1 MRTLRQRGWAS
12 AALALSA
19 GLALHGRCPLHA
31 EEKSIQIA
39 SASALGAAI
48 EVTRTRGAA
57 TVAVVTSSEQRSS
70 VQFWKE
76 LYDGAWARSNRGFV
90 KLVNVSKDTDPG
102 LVRAMN
108 VSHFPTVVVYGRS
121 PQGVRIL
128 ETIVDCD
135 NAEAM
140 VARLQSLDVGIDPPA
155 KVDDAVNP
163 TAFSG
168 DQYASGQAQS
178 PPPAYCP
185 PVPQAPQAQPQPMT
199 VSLTPSVAQPLQT
212 TANVIQ
218 VPSQSLMIQQA
229 PPQVFLAPT
238 QAPIVYVPQTTNAAP
253 TLSLSAAPRQ
263 RPTGNLFLTTPSLS
277 ASPAQQPTVALAVAA
292 PAAATP
298 ATLAIASGPPAPLAA
313 TTNQVLS
320 LPTSANRTRVRVRG
334 PGIFASALAR
344 LGERMTRLG
353 RARIETIQ
361 ETTLEAPLI
370 QAPSVGMTT
379 ISTTSTAP
387 VAQAPTLTLS
397 PPQQPCQTTCPPS
410 SGPSAPPSTLP
421 SPQKQSWHGH

>member
-1 MRTLRQRGWAS
+1 MSTLRQRGWAC

-19 GLALHGRCPLHA
+19 GLGLHGRCPLHA

-39 SASALGAAI
+39 SSSALGAAI

-76 LYDGAWARSNRGFV
+76 LNDGAWARSNRGFV
-90 KLVNVSKDTDPG
+90 KLVNVSKDTDPA

-155 KVDDAVNP
+155 KVDRAVNP

-185 PVPQAPQAQPQPMT
+185 PVPQAPQAQPQPVT

-253 TLSLSAAPRQ
+253 TLSLSAAPAPAPPRETSSSRRQASACRPRSNPRWLWPLLHRRQQPQPRWRLHQAHRRRWLPRPTRCFRCRQ
-263 RPTGNLFLTTPSLS
+263 R
-277 ASPAQQPTVALAVAA
+277 QIA
-292 PAAATP
+292 PAFAFAGQ
-298 ATLAIASGPPAPLAA
+298 AS
-313 TTNQVLS
+313 S
-320 LPTSANRTRVRVRG
+320 LP
-334 PGIFASALAR
+334 R
-344 LGERMTRLG
+344 LLDSES
-353 RARIETIQ
+353 E
-361 ETTLEAPLI
+361 
-370 QAPSVGMTT
+370 
-379 ISTTSTAP
+379 
-387 VAQAPTLTLS
+387 
-397 PPQQPCQTTCPPS
+397 
-410 SGPSAPPSTLP
+410 
-421 SPQKQSWHGH
+421 